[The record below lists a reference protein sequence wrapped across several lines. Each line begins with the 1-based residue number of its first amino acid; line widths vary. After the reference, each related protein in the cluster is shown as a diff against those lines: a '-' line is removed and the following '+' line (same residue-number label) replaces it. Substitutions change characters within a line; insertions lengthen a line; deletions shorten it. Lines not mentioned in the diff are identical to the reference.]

1 MSDGAEFFFRALQQG
16 AATKTD
22 DMSVADRK
30 CAQELAQT
38 QRYLDRSNLHTV
50 RDLIEDHTEL
60 PTCLEKAIW

>member
-1 MSDGAEFFFRALQQG
+1 MSDGAEFFFIALQKG
-16 AATKTD
+16 AATKPD
-22 DMSVADRK
+22 DMSVADWK